1 MRRVAIVG
9 GGISGLSAAYY
20 LSKAGLACTLIESR
34 SRLGGVI
41 CGEHVDGCLVEG
53 GPDSFLAQK
62 PWALD
67 LIREIGIEDQVIGS
81 NDRLRKTYVVR
92 NGQLIVLPDGIQF
105 LVPTKLWPVITS
117 QLLSPRTKA
126 KIATEWLRR
135 PGKQHPDRSVAEFVE
150 DHFGTEVNEYLAQ
163 PMLAGVYGGSPE
175 SLSVN
180 SVLPTFAD
188 LERRHGSL
196 TRGILRQRALASP
209 SKTDD
214 QQGNRQPLFL
224 TLKQGMRQL
233 VDALAERLEG
243 KVRIVTGTAQ
253 ALDGSRGSFR
263 LRVNG
268 ESLESDEVVV
278 ATPAYQAAELM
289 RAHDA
294 QLARRLGEIT
304 YTSSITASLLYPRPP
319 FDHSLDGFGFLVPRA
334 EGMRLTA
341 CTWVNTKFPERVA
354 SDRVL
359 LRAFLAAEQAEAA
372 WDQPDERVVALVHEE
387 LSSLMGFR
395 ADPVEWR
402 LYRWPRAMA
411 QYEVGHK
418 DRIDE
423 IETRLQGTPGLHLAG
438 NAYTGIGIPDCIRRS
453 KSLAE
458 KIAAAAGSRSTPSC

>member
-20 LSKAGLACTLIESR
+20 LSQAGLACTVIEAR

-41 CGEHVDGCLVEG
+41 CGEYVDGCLIEG

-81 NDRLRKTYVVR
+81 NDQLRKTYVLR
-92 NGQLIVLPDGIQF
+92 NGRLIVLPDGIQF

-117 QLLSPRTKA
+117 KLLSVRAKA

-135 PGKQHPDRSVAEFVE
+135 PGRQHPDRSVAQFVE

-175 SLSVN
+175 KLSVN
-180 SVLPTFAD
+180 SVLPTFVD

-196 TRGILRQRALASP
+196 TRGVLRNRAAASAG
-209 SKTDD
+209 KAND
-214 QQGNRQPLFL
+214 QQGKRQSLFL
-224 TLKQGMRQL
+224 TLKHGMRQL

-243 KVRIVTGTAQ
+243 RVRIVTGTAQ
-253 ALDGSRGSFR
+253 ALEGARGSFR

-268 ESLESDEVVV
+268 EIVESHEVVL
-278 ATPAYQAAELM
+278 ATPAYQAAELTK
-289 RAHDA
+289 AHDA
-294 QLARRLGEIT
+294 QLAKRLGEIT

-319 FDHSLDGFGFLVPRA
+319 FDRPLDGFGFLVPRA

-341 CTWVNTKFPERVA
+341 CTWVNTKFPERV
-354 SDRVL
+354 SPDRVL

-372 WDQPDERVVALVHEE
+372 WDQPDERVAALVHEE
-387 LSSLMGFR
+387 LSALMGFR
-395 ADPVEWR
+395 ANPVEWR

-423 IETRLQGTPGLHLAG
+423 IQARLEETPGLHLAG

-458 KIAAAAGSRSTPSC
+458 KIVAAE

>member
-1 MRRVAIVG
+1 M
-9 GGISGLSAAYY
+9 
-20 LSKAGLACTLIESR
+20 IEAR

-41 CGEHVDGCLVEG
+41 CGEYVDGCLVEG

-81 NDRLRKTYVVR
+81 NDQLRKTYVLR
-92 NGQLIVLPDGIQF
+92 NGRLIVLPDGIQF

-117 QLLSPRTKA
+117 KLLSVRAKA

-135 PGKQHPDRSVAEFVE
+135 PGRQHPDRSVAQFVE

-175 SLSVN
+175 NLSVN
-180 SVLPTFAD
+180 SVLPTFVD

-196 TRGILRQRALASP
+196 TRGVLRNRAAASP
-209 SKTDD
+209 GKAND
-214 QQGNRQPLFL
+214 QQGKRQSLFL
-224 TLKQGMRQL
+224 TLKHGMRQL

-243 KVRIVTGTAQ
+243 RVRIVTGTAQ
-253 ALDGSRGSFR
+253 VLDGRRGTFR

-268 ESLESDEVVV
+268 EIVESDEVVL
-278 ATPAYQAAELM
+278 ATPAYQAAELTK
-289 RAHDA
+289 ALDA
-294 QLARRLGEIT
+294 QLAKRLGEIT

-319 FDHSLDGFGFLVPRA
+319 FDRPLDGFGFLVPRA

-341 CTWVNTKFPERVA
+341 CTWVNTKFPERV
-354 SDRVL
+354 SPDRVL
-359 LRAFLAAEQAEAA
+359 LRAFLAAEQAETAR
-372 WDQPDERVVALVHEE
+372 DQLDERVAALVHEE
-387 LSSLMGFR
+387 LSALMGFR
-395 ADPVEWR
+395 AEPVEWR

-423 IETRLQGTPGLHLAG
+423 IQARLEETPGLHLAG

-458 KIAAAAGSRSTPSC
+458 KIAADVQAGS

>member
-20 LSKAGLACTLIESR
+20 LSQAGLSCTVIEAR
-34 SRLGGVI
+34 PRLGGVI

-81 NDRLRKTYVVR
+81 NDQLRKTYVLR
-92 NGQLIVLPDGIQF
+92 NGRLIVLPDGIQF

-117 QLLSPRTKA
+117 QLIGVRAKA

-135 PGKQHPDRSVAEFVE
+135 PGRQHPDRSVAQFVE

-175 SLSVN
+175 NLSVN
-180 SVLPTFAD
+180 SVLPTFVD

-196 TRGILRQRALASP
+196 TRGVLRNRAAASP
-209 SKTDD
+209 SKAND
-214 QQGNRQPLFL
+214 QQEKRQPLFL
-224 TLKQGMRQL
+224 TLKHGMAQL
-233 VDALAERLEG
+233 VDTLAERLEG
-243 KVRIVTGTAQ
+243 RVRIVTGTAQ
-253 ALDGSRGSFR
+253 ALEGARASFC

-268 ESLESDEVVV
+268 ETIESDEVVL
-278 ATPAYQAAELM
+278 ATPAYQAADLIK
-289 RAHDA
+289 AHDA
-294 QLARRLGEIT
+294 QLAKRLGEIT
-304 YTSSITASLLYPRPP
+304 YTSSITASLLYPRRR
-319 FDHSLDGFGFLVPRA
+319 FDRPLDGFGFLVPRA

-341 CTWVNTKFPERVA
+341 CTWVNTKFPERV
-354 SDRVL
+354 SPNRVL
-359 LRAFLAAEQAEAA
+359 LRAFLAAEQAQAA
-372 WDQPDERVVALVHEE
+372 WDQSDERVTALVHEE
-387 LSSLMGFR
+387 LSTLMGFR

-423 IETRLQGTPGLHLAG
+423 IQARLEETPGLHLAG

-458 KIAAAAGSRSTPSC
+458 KIAADV